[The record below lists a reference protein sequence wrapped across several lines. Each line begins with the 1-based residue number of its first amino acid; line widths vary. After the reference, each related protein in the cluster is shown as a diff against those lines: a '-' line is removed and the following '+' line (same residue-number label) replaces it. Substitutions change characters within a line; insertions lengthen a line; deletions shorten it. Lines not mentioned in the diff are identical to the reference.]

1 MYFSSLSS
9 QIIITTRITPRSN
22 TLIDNIFR
30 NSTDESLISGNLSY
44 SISDHLA
51 QFQIYPEF
59 KAKNKIK
66 NKIKRI
72 LQKDLQ

>member
-59 KAKNKIK
+59 KAKSKIK
-66 NKIKRI
+66 SN